1 MDILTVLGVGYL
13 TTGIMMFV
21 RTYFICVR
29 MINNK
34 RPDSIINKYRILHCI
49 VYILGIAVLIIPAAK
64 VAFSD
69 KARKSWCIGYVN
81 AVLEKK

>member
-1 MDILTVLGVGYL
+1 MDIFTVLGVCYL
-13 TTGIMMFV
+13 TTGIMMFT

-29 MINNK
+29 MIDTR
-34 RPDSIINKYRILHCI
+34 RPNSIINKHRVLHCI

-81 AVLEKK
+81 AVLERK